1 MKNYKFYLS
10 DIDADT
16 SLKNASSIAVDGEFS
31 GLDPKTDKL
40 QLIQLC
46 DGSDFVHL
54 IKFEK
59 NYNAPNLKEIL
70 ENNKIKKIFHF
81 GRADLGFLKQH
92 LDIDVANIFDTKIA
106 SKIGRKFTSKHGL
119 SDLCRDLLNI
129 NLSKEYR
136 TSDWGKKIE
145 EYKEEQIIYACKDVL
160 YLHEI
165 KEELEK
171 ILNREKKIKLAE
183 ECFKF
188 LETRTALDLVGLTGD
203 IFEH

>member
-31 GLDPKTDKL
+31 GLDPKTDRL
-40 QLIQLC
+40 QLLQLC

-59 NYNAPNLKEIL
+59 NYSAPNLKEIL
-70 ENNKIKKIFHF
+70 ENGNIKKIFHF

-92 LDIDVANIFDTKIA
+92 LDIKVKNIFDTKIA
-106 SKIGRKFTSKHGL
+106 SKICRKFTPHHGL
-119 SDLCRDLLNI
+119 KDLCRDLINI
-129 NLSKEYR
+129 SLSKEYQ
-136 TSDWGKKIE
+136 TSDWGRTIE
-145 EYKEEQIIYACKDVL
+145 EYSNDQITYACKDVL
-160 YLHEI
+160 YLHKI
-165 KEELEK
+165 KNELEK
-171 ILNREKKIKLAE
+171 ILKRENKLELAE
-183 ECFKF
+183 KCFNF
-188 LETRTALDLVGLTGD
+188 LETRISLDLTGLTGD

>member
-31 GLDPKTDKL
+31 GLDPKTDRL
-40 QLIQLC
+40 QLLQLC

-92 LDIDVANIFDTKIA
+92 LNINVANIFDTKIA
-106 SKIGRKFTSKHGL
+106 SKICRKFTPHHGL
-119 SDLCRDLLNI
+119 KDLCRDLINV
-129 NLSKEYR
+129 NLSKGHQ
-136 TSDWGKKIE
+136 TSDWGKTIE
-145 EYKEEQIIYACKDVL
+145 EYSEDQIIYACNDVL
-160 YLHEI
+160 HLHKI
-165 KEELEK
+165 KDELEK
-171 ILNREKKIKLAE
+171 ILKRENKLELAE
-183 ECFKF
+183 QCFKF
-188 LETRTALDLVGLTGD
+188 LETRTSLDLAGLTGD

>member
-10 DIDADT
+10 DLDAKT

-40 QLIQLC
+40 HLLQLC
-46 DGSDFVHL
+46 DGTNFVHL
-54 IKFEK
+54 IKFEG

-70 ENNKIKKIFHF
+70 ENSKIKKIFHF

-92 LDIDVANIFDTKIA
+92 LDINVKNIFDTKIA
-106 SKIGRKFTSKHGL
+106 SKISRKFSPNHGL
-119 SDLCRDLLNI
+119 KDLCRDLINI
-129 NLSKEYR
+129 NLSKEHQ

-145 EYKEEQIIYACKDVL
+145 EYSEDQIIYACNDVL
-160 YLHEI
+160 HLHKI
-165 KEELEK
+165 KDELEK
-171 ILNREKKIKLAE
+171 ILKRENKLELAE
-183 ECFKF
+183 QCFKF
-188 LETRTALDLVGLTGD
+188 LETRTSLDLAGLSGD